1 MGDGTGLPSDAGPI
15 LPLLPYRRERPGEPW
30 LQGVYLSLREG
41 AMTSST
47 IGRATLRVTPV
58 AMAVLLGSACA
69 SGGAPPRPSE
79 PMHEVRVGYD
89 TRERVEITGSVGSI
103 TAEEIAGQRVTRVE
117 EMIQGRFAG
126 VHVVRM
132 PNGQLSLRI
141 RGTSTFLGNS
151 EPLIVIDGMPVH
163 GSNALTGLNPH
174 DVARIDILKDAG
186 ATAIYGSRGA
196 NGVVIITTKRGI

>member
-1 MGDGTGLPSDAGPI
+1 MENSRIGPAM
-15 LPLLPYRRERPGEPW
+15 RR
-30 LQGVYLSLREG
+30 L
-41 AMTSST
+41 A
-47 IGRATLRVTPV
+47 PV
-58 AMAVLLGSACA
+58 ALVALLGAACA
-69 SGGAPPRPSE
+69 SRGVPPRPTE
-79 PMHEVRVGYD
+79 PMDQVRVGYD
-89 TRERVEITGSVGSI
+89 TRERADITGSVGSI
-103 TAEEIAGQRVTRVE
+103 TAEEIAGQRVTRIE

-132 PNGQLSLRI
+132 PDGRMSLRV
-141 RGTSTFLGNS
+141 RGTSSFLGNS

-163 GSNALTGLNPH
+163 GNNALTGLNPH

>member
-1 MGDGTGLPSDAGPI
+1 MQSSRIGPAMCRLVPVGLVALLGAACAGRGLP
-15 LPLLPYRRERPGEPW
+15 
-30 LQGVYLSLREG
+30 
-41 AMTSST
+41 
-47 IGRATLRVTPV
+47 
-58 AMAVLLGSACA
+58 
-69 SGGAPPRPSE
+69 PRTSE

-89 TRERVEITGSVGSI
+89 TRDRADITGSVGSI
-103 TAEEIAGQRVTRVE
+103 TAEEMGGQRVMRIE

-132 PNGQLSLRI
+132 PDGRMSLRI

-163 GSNALTGLNPH
+163 GSNALTGINPH